1 MSTSMARNSLQKA
14 GVLAALILVAAP
26 GVAQVQTAPPS
37 PQSSGAPEVDTR
49 RERDNNGRRDEERI
63 RRDAVKQ
70 DVLYPEAT
78 REAPDLGASGRT
90 AGKLE
95 KMMKLYQGE
104 KGAEARVIADEV
116 IAADGSNAF
125 EKAYSAQIAAQVAY
139 DAGDTATAVKYY
151 QQAIELN
158 GLDNNAHY
166 NVMLNLA
173 QLQQAAGDPE
183 ASLATYERF
192 FSETNS
198 EQPEH
203 LMMKGQAL
211 YLMKRFPEAAT
222 VMKQAIDASAE
233 PKPEWQALL
242 MQTYAE
248 SGQGDEAVVMAEKV
262 AAAKPDDKRAQMNLA
277 IIYQQAGMT
286 DKATAV
292 LEKLRT
298 GGQLTEAAEY
308 QQLYT
313 TYINLDGHE
322 KQAVEVIQEG
332 LQKGILK
339 PDFNTYVALA
349 QGYYFSGQTGPAIEA
364 YQKAAPLDDDGE
376 TYLNLAKVLVNEG
389 RTTEAHAAAKQALAK
404 GIKKPEQ
411 ANSIIA
417 LPGS

>member
-1 MSTSMARNSLQKA
+1 MAQQSRELQRDQGRKD
-14 GVLAALILVAAP
+14 GFSDDAA
-26 GVAQVQTAPPS
+26 
-37 PQSSGAPEVDTR
+37 
-49 RERDNNGRRDEERI
+49 
-63 RRDAVKQ
+63 
-70 DVLYPEAT
+70 YPNAT
-78 REAPDLGASGRT
+78 RKGPGLRASGRT
-90 AGKLE
+90 ANKLE
-95 KMMKLYQGE
+95 KMMKLYDGK
-104 KGAEARVIADEV
+104 KGAEARVIADEI
-116 IAADGSNAF
+116 IAANGANAF
-125 EKAYSAQIAAQVAY
+125 EQAYAAQIAAQVAY

-151 QQAIELN
+151 QQAIELD
-158 GLDNNAHY
+158 GLDNTAHY

-173 QLQQAAGDPE
+173 QLQQAAGQPD
-183 ASLATYERF
+183 ASLATYDRF
-192 FSETNS
+192 FSETKS
-198 EQPEH
+198 QQPEH

-211 YLMKRFPEAAT
+211 YLMKRYPEAAT
-222 VMKQAIDASAE
+222 VMKQAIDASAD

-242 MQTYAE
+242 MQAYAE
-248 SGQGDEAVVMAEKV
+248 GGQGDQAVVMAEKV

-298 GGQLTEAAEY
+298 GGKLTEAAEY
-308 QQLYT
+308 QQLYA

-322 KQAVEVIQEG
+322 KQAVEVIQDG

-349 QGYYFSGQTGPAIEA
+349 QGYYFSDQPGPAIEA

-389 RTTEAHAAAKQALAK
+389 RTAEAQAAAKQALAK
-404 GIKKPEQ
+404 GVKKPEQ